1 MSLIF
6 GKVVLS
12 NDKFSSIEK
21 TRMSIDVAK
30 PTSTQP
36 TLKSTEH
43 PSANIRNITLKLLN
57 LYTILH

>member
-12 NDKFSSIEK
+12 DDKFSSIEQ

-30 PTSTQP
+30 THVDTADI
-36 TLKSTEH
+36 KEH